1 MSYLQTHGEEHVVQ
15 REMAASGKGESS
27 ACFSDTVGTRIDTS
41 TDILAVPTLQANEV
55 FVGLIKALPFPA
67 FLVDSSG
74 LIQLGNDSAE
84 KVLRKLSPDWRGPC
98 CGPFQMLF
106 SCHDTALE
114 YELRLLSARSSE
126 KSQTMEGAIRI
137 GKRYMWNRIHMF
149 PIRLGEEVW
158 VLLILEDLTPRMRL
172 LLLKKKEYR
181 GILEDRL
188 RVRLMQMIEM
198 RRNGDRDDSSA
209 IHADQA
215 TMDTDTFK
223 RLEYMAYYDSLT
235 GLPNRF
241 LFFDHLKHVL
251 ARSQRNQC
259 NVGIMFLDL
268 DRFKDV
274 NDAHGHLA
282 GDTLLAKVAKRIQ
295 QCVRDSDIVA
305 RLGGDEFGVILP
317 DITDSRSVA
326 LLASRIVA
334 RMSRAFDLDR
344 RRCFMTVSIGIAM
357 YPDDGGD
364 SEVLLKHA
372 DMAMYHAK
380 QAGGNCYRYFSAEMN
395 ELASA
400 KLEMG
405 ASIRSAL
412 RQGAFFL
419 QYQPTFHIPTGRII
433 GCEALIRWNRPA
445 VGRLQAREFIPFA
458 SETDLIDQV
467 DEWTLFEACR
477 QIREWQS
484 SHGTRTK
491 VSVNLSDRHLRKEG
505 LDILVKSALDKTG
518 IDPALLELEM
528 SERAFMHEPRLSTEI
543 MGRLKDLGV
552 HLAIQDF
559 GVGYSSLSQLKT
571 LPVDRIK
578 IHPSFLSHC
587 NSKTENGAL
596 LKAAF
601 SIADHLGF
609 NVTASCVETKEQL
622 DFVAKHGCEEAQ
634 GHYFCLPLSP
644 QEFVRQT
651 QDRR

>member
-1 MSYLQTHGEEHVVQ
+1 MSYLQTHGEEHVQ
-15 REMAASGKGESS
+15 REMAATGNGESS
-27 ACFSDTVGTRIDTS
+27 ACFSDIVGTRIDAS

-67 FLVDSSG
+67 FLLDSSG

-198 RRNGDRDDSSA
+198 RRNGDRGDSST
-209 IHADQA
+209 IYADQA
-215 TMDTDTFK
+215 TVDTDTFK

-251 ARSQRNQC
+251 ARSQRNKC

-357 YPDDGGD
+357 YPDDGSD

-458 SETDLIDQV
+458 SETDLIDLV

-484 SHGTRTK
+484 SHGTTTK
-491 VSVNLSDRHLRKEG
+491 VSVNLSDRHLRKAG
-505 LDILVKSALDKTG
+505 LDILVQSALDKTG

-528 SERAFMHEPRLSTEI
+528 SERAFMHDPNLSTEI

-578 IHPSFLSHC
+578 IHPSFLSDC
-587 NSKTENGAL
+587 NSKTKNGAV
-596 LKAAF
+596 LKAVF
-601 SIADHLGF
+601 SIADHLRF
-609 NVTASCVETKEQL
+609 NVTASCVETQEQL
-622 DFVAKHGCEEAQ
+622 DFVVEHGCEEAQ

-644 QEFVRQT
+644 QEFVRQS